1 MKKKTSHL
9 SLRFRNN
16 SNLALVFLQSIDDL
30 PNVDAILVVYS
41 VDDEQSFNEAV
52 QNIQFIRKEKVCNQ
66 AIILVANKADLER
79 RRVVS
84 EKGIILQLNQRKLTA
99 RQHGH

>member
-1 MKKKTSHL
+1 M
-9 SLRFRNN
+9 
-16 SNLALVFLQSIDDL
+16 
-30 PNVDAILVVYS
+30 DAILVVYS

-84 EKGIILQLNQRKLTA
+84 EKGIIIILQLNQRKLTA
-99 RQHGH
+99 HQHGH

>member
-1 MKKKTSHL
+1 M
-9 SLRFRNN
+9 
-16 SNLALVFLQSIDDL
+16 
-30 PNVDAILVVYS
+30 VYS

-52 QNIQFIRKEKVCNQ
+52 QNIQFIRKEVVNKQ

-84 EKGIILQLNQRKLTA
+84 EKGSFQNDLDLFFDEFSL
-99 RQHGH
+99 

>member
-1 MKKKTSHL
+1 M
-9 SLRFRNN
+9 
-16 SNLALVFLQSIDDL
+16 
-30 PNVDAILVVYS
+30 DAILVVYS

-52 QNIQFIRKEKVCNQ
+52 QNIQFIRKEVVNKQ

-84 EKGIILQLNQRKLTA
+84 EKGSFQNDLDLFFDEFSL
-99 RQHGH
+99 